1 MSRTGADRPDR
12 RRGGWRRFPRRWLRV
27 AGARVRRW
35 SGVVLGVAGALVV
48 VPLAAW
54 TVTGSSDA
62 ALDAMS
68 QIAVAGV
75 GICVLLLSSGGY
87 GSQRRSGAAV
97 LWLQKP
103 VSPVGLYLDRLVP
116 RLGLA
121 ALVVLVLA
129 GMLGGARLLAGRTLD
144 PSEMA
149 SGAFTLIL
157 LFAVLVSMVH
167 AASALGLPRE
177 ELFGLSAFIA
187 GGYLALSLAGEPWS
201 PSLRRAL
208 ALPLDSAEFAGWGL
222 AGRPVDDPWLHLA
235 WVVAYIAAWVVL
247 GTLASVVTTRSP
259 MGRSDD

>member
-1 MSRTGADRPDR
+1 M
-12 RRGGWRRFPRRWLRV
+12 RRWLRV
-27 AGARVRRW
+27 AEARLRRW

-48 VPLAAW
+48 VPIVAW
-54 TVTGSSDA
+54 MVTGSSDT
-62 ALDAMS
+62 ALDVMG
-68 QIAVAGV
+68 QIAVAAG

-87 GSQRRSGAAV
+87 GSQRRSGEAV

-116 RLGLA
+116 RMGLA

-129 GMLGGARLLAGRTLD
+129 GVLRAAVLLAGGTLD
-144 PSEMA
+144 PSGTA
-149 SGAFTLIL
+149 SGAFMLVL

-187 GGYLALSLAGEPWS
+187 TGYLALSLAGEPWS

-208 ALPLDSAEFAGWGL
+208 ALPLDSAEFAARGL
-222 AGRPVDDPWLHLA
+222 AGTPADDPWLHLA
-235 WVVAYIAAWVVL
+235 WVVAYIAGWVAL

-259 MGRSDD
+259 TGRSDD